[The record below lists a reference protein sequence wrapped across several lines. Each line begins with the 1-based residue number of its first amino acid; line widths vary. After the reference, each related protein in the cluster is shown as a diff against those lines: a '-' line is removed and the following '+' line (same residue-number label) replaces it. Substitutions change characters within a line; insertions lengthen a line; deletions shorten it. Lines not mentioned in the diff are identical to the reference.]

1 MVLGCVLHG
10 PALSSVCPG
19 LCILRYI
26 FLLSLLWD
34 DPLQLSHL
42 GTAPTQKRSMVMAW
56 VILFIAGLLEVAWAL
71 LLKQSAGFSK
81 PLPTIG
87 FVVSLAASM
96 LLLSY
101 SLRTLPVGTAYAVWT
116 GIGAAGTAIIGILW
130 LGESR
135 DVLKL
140 ISLVMLVG
148 GIIGMRLTSSH

>member
-1 MVLGCVLHG
+1 
-10 PALSSVCPG
+10 
-19 LCILRYI
+19 
-26 FLLSLLWD
+26 
-34 DPLQLSHL
+34 
-42 GTAPTQKRSMVMAW
+42 MAW
-56 VILFIAGLLEVAWAL
+56 VILFIAGLLEVVWAL
-71 LLKQSAGFSK
+71 LLKQSAGFSR

-87 FVVSLAASM
+87 FVVSLVASM

-116 GIGAAGTAIIGILW
+116 GIGAAGTAIVGILW

-140 ISLVMLVG
+140 VSLVMLVG